1 MYNII
6 CLVIIMKIKYDI
18 EKLRRV
24 ITDFANIAGLSIAVY
39 DSELREVFTYKN
51 KEVVGSFCLS
61 LQKTPEG
68 QNLCICSDHELL
80 LKCRSL
86 AHFVSHTCHA
96 GLTDAVMPIIQND
109 TILGYIML
117 GRLKI
122 ESDYDN
128 IKDKI
133 KWYGDTESLRESY
146 SHITDY
152 DIEKVKS
159 IANIASI
166 IVAHIL
172 LGDMIKQE
180 HNLITEKI
188 IGYIE
193 KNLDKDLTVSTICK
207 EFNISKNVLYDN
219 FHNSLSSTVNEYITG
234 QRIAKAK
241 ELLCSTDN
249 PVYEVAESV
258 GIANYQYFCRLFKQ
272 RTGYTPLKYRKRQ
285 TS

>member
-1 MYNII
+1 
-6 CLVIIMKIKYDI
+6 MKIKYDI
-18 EKLRRV
+18 EKLRKV
-24 ITDFANIAGLSIAVY
+24 ITDFANITGLSIAVY
-39 DSELREVFTYKN
+39 DSELCEVFSYKN
-51 KEVVGSFCLS
+51 KEVIGSFCLS

-80 LKCRSL
+80 IKCRSL
-86 AHFVSHTCHA
+86 GRFVSHTCHA
-96 GLTDAVMPIIQND
+96 GLTDAVMPIVQNN

-188 IGYIE
+188 IGYIDN
-193 KNLDKDLTVSTICK
+193 NLDKELTVSSICK
-207 EFNISKNVLYDN
+207 EFNISKNILYDN
-219 FHNSLSSTVNEYITG
+219 FHNSLNSTVNEYIAT

-241 ELLCSTDN
+241 VLLASTGN
-249 PVYEVAESV
+249 PVYEIAESV
-258 GIANYQYFCRLFKQ
+258 GITNYPYFCRLFKQ
-272 RTGYTPLKYRKRQ
+272 KTGYTPLRYRKRQ